1 MNSELKNFFE
11 PRPNYSALAE
21 FEEKLSSKTT
31 EEDVRSFLNFWQEV
45 YYLWLEKNS
54 PFDPEYVDEKIRV
67 RKLLIEKFGTRT

>member
-1 MNSELKNFFE
+1 MNSESKKFFE

-21 FEEKLSSKTT
+21 FEEKHSSKTT